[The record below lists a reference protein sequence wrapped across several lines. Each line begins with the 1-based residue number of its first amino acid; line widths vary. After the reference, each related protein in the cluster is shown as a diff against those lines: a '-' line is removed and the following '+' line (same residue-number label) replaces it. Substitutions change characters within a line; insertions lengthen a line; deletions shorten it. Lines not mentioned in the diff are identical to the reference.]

1 MCTRT
6 SYPSG
11 CLTISACAASSAFQ
25 SDHARSDPE
34 GVPTC
39 PPPPDT
45 PPFDSPTKRSAV
57 SPDGGL
63 PSAFPANGD
72 GLFISAFRGPSKNR
86 RAVRNPFEALEPAA
100 APDSPFGTHPP
111 SGWKADS
118 QESFPT
124 PPRRCPQP
132 VRPHAVEKSLSVCQ
146 LAGLAAR
153 VPARRG
159 GLPGPRVWL
168 SGDNSLAP
176 RMGRLVRV
184 ESRQKPRF
192 VVRERRKRADVQRN

>member
-34 GVPTC
+34 GVPAC
-39 PPPPDT
+39 PPPPNT

-72 GLFISAFRGPSKNR
+72 GFLISAFRGPSKNR

-118 QESFPT
+118 QESFLPALR
-124 PPRRCPQP
+124 PSPQSE
-132 VRPHAVEKSLSVCQ
+132 RPHAVEKSFSWCQ
-146 LAGLAAR
+146 LAALAAR

-159 GLPGPRVWL
+159 GRRGPA
-168 SGDNSLAP
+168 SLAIRRQFSCP
-176 RMGRLVRV
+176 EDGTTPQGRIKAEAPL
-184 ESRQKPRF
+184 
-192 VVRERRKRADVQRN
+192 RAPLAA